1 MKKISSLIIILSF
14 CLSPSQSLFAV
25 EDPVLVNLSVYG
37 NAPSAPSGLTA
48 TAMSCY
54 QINLAWTDNSDNETD
69 FAVER
74 GPNGVVWTHI
84 ATTSANVS
92 DYSNLGLPESATY
105 YYRVRAYNA
114 AGYSDYSGS
123 ASAVTPPCVTP
134 PVCGNSLC
142 ETGEDSSNC
151 PADCPAAVPAPGNGP
166 ILDLAPP
173 YIYDLS
179 VTATH
184 NSALISWKTNELAQS
199 VLKWGKTEDY
209 ELGSLSEISFLTVH
223 STSLINLD
231 PETTYYFRID
241 YSDEARNRNK
251 LEKQK
256 FTTLVLPDTIPPA
269 NVSNFVLSNVD
280 DKAIKLDWE
289 NPTDPDFNGVKIV
302 KSTKFFP
309 TSLIEGTL
317 IYDGKGTSFTDNDV
331 KKGVRYYY
339 TIFSYDA
346 SGNYSSGA
354 IGSMVIPKP
363 GVPLLPPE
371 FPPVVP
377 PELVPPEI
385 EKIQP
390 EDFNFSQN
398 GKPLAVTDGKIDA
411 NPNEPLKILL
421 AYEKVPEVLKTILVT
436 LTEPS
441 SERKTFSFLLRA
453 NKEKNAY
460 EAVLAP
466 LKKPGLYPATISI
479 LDFKNQTLKKI
490 KTYLLVQGGEIA
502 PKQPCTYLYIW
513 ILPICLIVL
522 LLILLA
528 VMIFKRKRKK
538 VQNNNVI

>member
-1 MKKISSLIIILSF
+1 M
-14 CLSPSQSLFAV
+14 SPSQFLFAV
-25 EDPVLVNLSVYG
+25 EDSTQVNLSVYG
-37 NAPSAPSGLTA
+37 
-48 TAMSCY
+48 
-54 QINLAWTDNSDNETD
+54 ETP
-69 FAVER
+69 A
-74 GPNGVVWTHI
+74 
-84 ATTSANVS
+84 
-92 DYSNLGLPESATY
+92 
-105 YYRVRAYNA
+105 
-114 AGYSDYSGS
+114 
-123 ASAVTPPCVTP
+123 
-134 PVCGNSLC
+134 PVCGNGLC

-151 PADCPAAVPAPGNGP
+151 PADCPAPTVPPGNGP

-179 VTATH
+179 VTATY
-184 NSALISWKTNELAQS
+184 NSALISWKTNEPAQS

-209 ELGSLSEISFLTVH
+209 ELASLSEISFLSVH
-223 STSLINLD
+223 STLLTNLN

-241 YSDEARNRNK
+241 YSDEARNRSK

-331 KKGVRYYY
+331 RKGVRYYY

-354 IGSMVIPKP
+354 VGSMVIPKP
-363 GVPLLPPE
+363 GVPLQPPE
-371 FPPVVP
+371 FPPAVP

-390 EDFNFSQN
+390 EDFNFFQN
-398 GKPLAVTDGKIDA
+398 GKLLTLEGGKIDA

-421 AYEKVPEVLKTILVT
+421 NYDKVPEVLKTILVT

-441 SERKTFSFLLRA
+441 SERKTFSFLLKA

-490 KTYLLVQGGEIA
+490 KTYLLVGGGEIA
-502 PKQPCTYLYIW
+502 PKQPVTFLYIW
-513 ILPICLIVL
+513 VLPIGLIFIAL

-528 VMIFKRKRKK
+528 VVIWKRKRKK
-538 VQNNNVI
+538 NNAA